1 METTQ
6 MPINGLM
13 NKQNVIFIQ
22 LEYYSTIKRKRV
34 LIHATTWMNFDNIAE
49 TKRTTYCMI
58 PFK

>member
-1 METTQ
+1 

-34 LIHATTWMNFDNIAE
+34 LIHATTWMNFDNILLKHKE
-49 TKRTTYCMI
+49 PHI
-58 PFK
+58 V